1 MFLEWTPSRHLIGT
15 GSNGKIEPTM
25 ISYDRLNKSIMKEA
39 RSLDGSTETVLH
51 RIDVIYNIGI
61 APTRG
66 TVTRDKMREFAAS
79 VAAGESFVLDALGT
93 EAAPVDAVTV
103 SMAPNSYR
111 ETYLGDSIFSYS
123 FKVRL

>member
-1 MFLEWTPSRHLIGT
+1 
-15 GSNGKIEPTM
+15 
-25 ISYDRLNKSIMKEA
+25 MKEA